1 VTRWRRLAPGLLKF
15 TLVGGVIGEAL
26 GALGSVVLNLVR
38 SGAVPIEIQYL
49 AVFGGMFGASSGF
62 AFGSLL
68 TVLSGARDV
77 DEIPMWR
84 AGLLGVAAGA
94 VFPIVLLGL
103 FGTVGGGLPSVQSM
117 LKGIGF
123 FAGVGGIAGTSL
135 IAVAKRA
142 PAAELSSGDS
152 GNPLPGKDPE

>member
-1 VTRWRRLAPGLLKF
+1 
-15 TLVGGVIGEAL
+15 
-26 GALGSVVLNLVR
+26 
-38 SGAVPIEIQYL
+38 
-49 AVFGGMFGASSGF
+49 MFGASVGLT
-62 AFGSLL
+62 FGSLL
-68 TVLSGARDV
+68 AVLSGSRDV

-84 AGLLGVAAGA
+84 AGFLGIAAGV
-94 VFPIVLLGL
+94 VFPVVLLGL

>member
-1 VTRWRRLAPGLLKF
+1 VRRWRRLAAGLLKF

-49 AVFGGMFGASSGF
+49 AVFGGVFGASAGL

-68 TVLSGARDV
+68 AVLSGSRDV
-77 DEIPMWR
+77 DEIPLWR
-84 AGLLGVAAGA
+84 AGLLGIAAGA

-142 PAAELSSGDS
+142 PATELSSGVSQELVPKED
-152 GNPLPGKDPE
+152 LE